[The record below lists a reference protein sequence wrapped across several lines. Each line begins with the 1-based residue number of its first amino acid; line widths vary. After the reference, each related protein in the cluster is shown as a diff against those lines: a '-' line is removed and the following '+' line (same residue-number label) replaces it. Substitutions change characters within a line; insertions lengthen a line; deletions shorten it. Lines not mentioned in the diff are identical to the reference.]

1 MNFTDILQKRD
12 ILKNKSKE
20 EKNVNYK
27 RNNIRQIQN
36 NSSKIQRKEEQ
47 KSEYKIALAGN
58 PNVGKSTI
66 FNNLTG
72 MHQHTGNWTG
82 KTVANATG
90 ECIYKEQKYTFI
102 DLPGTY
108 SIMSN
113 SEEEEIAR
121 DYICFG
127 NPDATVVVVDA
138 TTLERNLNLVFQIME
153 ITDNVILCVNLLDE
167 AKKKK
172 IKVDLKKLSAE
183 LGIPVV
189 GTIARDKRTL
199 DKLLETIKKTCENKI
214 DIIPKRVIY
223 QENIENTI
231 TKLTKEL
238 KEKYSL
244 NENMYRWISLKI
256 IDGEERI
263 IESIEKN
270 LGIEIQSLIG
280 DIGKVNIKKEDTENG
295 DIEQE
300 DVEELDIEKENI
312 EEIDI
317 KKVTTKIEEEKT
329 SAEDMRRGFSKK
341 NDCNINYKDIIISKI
356 VETAEKVS
364 KKVCVFEDKNYSE
377 RDRKIDKILTSKKY
391 GIPIMI
397 LFLGL
402 IFWLTIVGANYPSQF
417 LFDIFSRFQ
426 EKLINFAT
434 YVNCPSWLSDMLIL
448 GVYQTLTWVVSVML
462 PPMAIFFP
470 LFTIL
475 EDLGYLPRI
484 AFNMDGFFKKAC
496 CSGKQMITMCM
507 GFGCNACGVTGCRI
521 INSPRER
528 LIAIITNNLVPCN
541 GRFPFLITIATIFIA
556 GTIEGI
562 GASIISTISVM
573 LVIVLGIFLTLVI
586 SKILSKTILKGMP
599 SSFILEMPPYR
610 KPQFCKIFV
619 RSIFDRT
626 LFILGRAVAV
636 AMPAGLV
643 IWLFANI
650 GVNGSSIL
658 DLIVNFLDPFARLMG
673 LDGYILT
680 GFILG
685 IPANE
690 IVLPIILMCYLQG
703 KALINIEDT
712 FAIGEILRQNG
723 WTILTAIN
731 VMIFTILHFPCATTL
746 LTIKKETGKM
756 RWVVLSFL
764 IPTVCGIVICMLT
777 NLIFNFGKFV
787 FL

>member
-1 MNFTDILQKRD
+1 MNFTDIFQKRSS
-12 ILKNKSKE
+12 LKNESKE
-20 EKNVNYK
+20 EY
-27 RNNIRQIQN
+27 R
-36 NSSKIQRKEEQ
+36 
-47 KSEYKIALAGN
+47 IALAGN

-82 KTVANATG
+82 KTVANAKG

-127 NPDATVVVVDA
+127 NPDTTVVVVDA

-172 IKVDLKKLSAE
+172 IKVDLKKLSSE

-189 GTIARDKRTL
+189 GTIARNKRTL
-199 DKLLETIKKTCENKI
+199 DKLLESIKKACENKI
-214 DIIPKRVIY
+214 EIIPKRVIY
-223 QENIENTI
+223 QEKIENAI
-231 TKLTKEL
+231 TKLTKVL

-256 IDGEERI
+256 IDGEEKI
-263 IESIEKN
+263 IKSIEKN
-270 LGIEIQSLIG
+270 LEIEILENKEIQSI
-280 DIGKVNIKKEDTENG
+280 IENIKKD
-295 DIEQE
+295 
-300 DVEELDIEKENI
+300 
-312 EEIDI
+312 
-317 KKVTTKIEEEKT
+317 
-329 SAEDMRRGFSKK
+329 
-341 NDCNINYKDIIISKI
+341 NDFNINYKDIIISKI
-356 VETAEKVS
+356 VETAEKIS
-364 KKVCVFEDKNYSE
+364 NKVCMFEDKDYSE

-391 GIPIMI
+391 GIPIMM

-417 LFDIFSRFQ
+417 LFDIFSKFQ

-434 YVNCPSWLSDMLIL
+434 YINCPSWLSDMLIL

-573 LVIVLGIFLTLVI
+573 LVIVLGIFLTLII
-586 SKILSKTILKGMP
+586 SKVLSKTILKGMP

-650 GVNGSSIL
+650 GINGSSIL

-764 IPTVCGIVICMLT
+764 IPTVCGIIICMLT